1 MISIQLNVSNQM
13 RLIYS
18 NVSKFFKKQQSNML
32 YCFTNSRRSL
42 EESSDSMHEKLFLKK
57 IEVRSFW
64 EVATK
69 RDNQNNESI

>member
-18 NVSKFFKKQQSNML
+18 NVSKFFKKEQSNML

-42 EESSDSMHEKLFLKK
+42 EESSDSMHEKFFLKK

-69 RDNQNNESI
+69 RDNQNNGSI

>member
-1 MISIQLNVSNQM
+1 
-13 RLIYS
+13 
-18 NVSKFFKKQQSNML
+18 
-32 YCFTNSRRSL
+32 
-42 EESSDSMHEKLFLKK
+42 MHEKLFLKK